1 MVAYPE
7 VLTRGVYTDRAWL
20 GMIALSI
27 LCHVLLVSGVI
38 FLPELEFIRP
48 HIPSAVEVDLVSL
61 PQGAPQVQPRVE
73 APKMELKPQPAE
85 QVKPTEVTKPERA
98 KPEDEPVDMQ
108 GPPLKE
114 AVSLAPQHLQVKK
127 SLKKKTYNVSKVIN
141 KAIQKIEQ
149 EARESRPRPVLQAID
164 QLKKEVEGEAGVVV
178 SSGGASQAQ
187 ISQRNL
193 ELLDIYNAEIW
204 HQITKNWAFS
214 QEMAGGHTDLEAVI
228 IVKIMRDGEIRD
240 VWFEKRSGNSYFDD
254 SAHKAVKKSNPL
266 PSLPEGFLKPFYEV
280 GFRFNLS
287 ELNRNP

>member
-20 GMIALSI
+20 GMMALSI
-27 LCHVLLVSGVI
+27 LCHVLLVSGVV
-38 FLPELEFIRP
+38 FLPDLEFIRP

-61 PQGAPQVQPRVE
+61 PQGAPRVQPRVV
-73 APKMELKPQPAE
+73 APKMELKPQPVE
-85 QVKPTEVTKPERA
+85 KVKPTEVTKPEKA
-98 KPEDEPVDMQ
+98 KPEDEPVNMK
-108 GPPLKE
+108 GPPPKE

-127 SLKKKTYNVSKVIN
+127 SLKKKTYNASKVIN
-141 KAIQKIEQ
+141 QAIQKIEQ
-149 EARESRPRPVLQAID
+149 KAQESRPRPVLQAID
-164 QLKKEVEGEAGVVV
+164 QLKKEIEGEAGVVV
-178 SSGGASQAQ
+178 SGGGASQAQ

-214 QEMAGGHTDLEAVI
+214 QEMGGGHANLEAVI

-266 PSLPEGFLKPFYEV
+266 PPLPEGFLKPFYEV

-287 ELNRNP
+287 ELERHP

>member
-7 VLTRGVYTDRAWL
+7 VLTRGVYSDRAWL

-27 LCHVLLVSGVI
+27 LCHVLLVSGVV
-38 FLPELEFIRP
+38 FLPELESIRP

-61 PQGAPQVQPRVE
+61 PQGTPQVV
-73 APKMELKPQPAE
+73 APKMALKPPPVKR
-85 QVKPTEVTKPERA
+85 VKPTEVTKPERA
-98 KPEDEPVDMQ
+98 KPEDEPVKMK

-127 SLKKKTYNVSKVIN
+127 SLKNKTYNASKVIN

-149 EARESRPRPVLQAID
+149 KARESRPRPVLRAID
-164 QLKKEVEGEAGVVV
+164 QLEKEVEGEADVVV
-178 SSGGASQAQ
+178 SGGGASQAQ

-214 QEMAGGHTDLEAVI
+214 QEMAGGQTDLEAVI

-287 ELNRNP
+287 ELKRRP